1 MLLPEIKILL
11 SIEND
16 GTVCFEAAL
25 KRPYHEAKIQPPKN
39 KVGGK
44 NKIQRKGW
52 VQSEARADKTAIK
65 DVLLSS

>member
-1 MLLPEIKILL
+1 MKKKMLLPEIKILL

-16 GTVCFEAAL
+16 ETVCFEAAL

-44 NKIQRKGW
+44 NKI
-52 VQSEARADKTAIK
+52 
-65 DVLLSS
+65 